1 LLTEYYI
8 MANIHD
14 ILQEQK
20 VLAIR
25 LTKLTK
31 MVNLLL
37 KEDLVKHEHTIDYY
51 INQLE
56 DARYDAQLLNEK
68 VDLIVKQARANKKL
82 EDY

>member
-1 LLTEYYI
+1 MLTEYYI
-8 MANIHD
+8 MATIHD

-20 VLAIR
+20 ILAIR

-37 KEDLVKHEHTIDYY
+37 KEDLLKHEHTIDYY

-56 DARYDAQLLNEK
+56 DARYDAELLNQK
-68 VDLIVKQARANKKL
+68 VDMIVEQATKNKKL

>member
-1 LLTEYYI
+1 
-8 MANIHD
+8 MATIHD

-20 VLAIR
+20 ILAIR

-37 KEDLVKHEHTIDYY
+37 KEDLLKHEHTIDYY

-56 DARYDAQLLNEK
+56 DARYDAELLNQK
-68 VDLIVKQARANKKL
+68 VDMIVEQATKNKKL

>member
-1 LLTEYYI
+1 
-8 MANIHD
+8 MATIHD

-20 VLAIR
+20 ILAIR

-37 KEDLVKHEHTIDYY
+37 KEDLLKHEHTIDYY

-56 DARYDAQLLNEK
+56 DARYDAELLNKK
-68 VDLIVKQARANKKL
+68 VDAIVKQATKNKKL